1 MGSSL
6 SCWFRLVPYTVARY
20 QFGQRPHSFS
30 GGYFVRHMHFYPYPC
45 DFFVL
50 PSPNKPPAQQATT
63 ARTLHV
69 TCTLEFSE
77 ATKTGLRFLKSLDT
91 TMVMYIWFNSD
102 FWRVR
107 RKNDRWDERFI
118 SRKATC
124 KRPTIAFACTRL
136 KVWLMKTSGSFYIL
150 GRVLDLG
157 IVLSLRATVVLR
169 LNKLS
174 ISECVETS
182 KTAAIIASS

>member
-1 MGSSL
+1 
-6 SCWFRLVPYTVARY
+6 
-20 QFGQRPHSFS
+20 
-30 GGYFVRHMHFYPYPC
+30 MHFYPYPC

-50 PSPNKPPAQQATT
+50 PSPNKPPARQATA

-69 TCTLEFSE
+69 TCTLEFTE
-77 ATKTGLRFLKSLDT
+77 VTKTGLRFLKSLDT
-91 TMVMYIWFNSD
+91 TMVMYIWFHSD

-124 KRPTIAFACTRL
+124 TRPTIAFACTRL

-157 IVLSLRATVVLR
+157 SVLSLRATVVLR

-182 KTAAIIASS
+182 KLEKIHRISTKFLALTS

>member
-1 MGSSL
+1 MWLLCSPVTKQTASTAGYCSL
-6 SCWFRLVPYTVARY
+6 
-20 QFGQRPHSFS
+20 
-30 GGYFVRHMHFYPYPC
+30 
-45 DFFVL
+45 
-50 PSPNKPPAQQATT
+50 TT

-91 TMVMYIWFNSD
+91 TMVMYIWFHSD

-136 KVWLMKTSGSFYIL
+136 KVWLMKTSGSFYIRNS
-150 GRVLDLG
+150 GTCFGFGKCFVPTSHRSFASKQALDL
-157 IVLSLRATVVLR
+157 RMCR
-169 LNKLS
+169 N
-174 ISECVETS
+174 E
-182 KTAAIIASS
+182 